1 MESPEPK
8 KLFVQ
13 AINNASPRRNS
24 SFRRDLYY
32 RINVIPI
39 HIPALQERRGDVM
52 LLIDHFQRLLGIHFT
67 LTERAQ
73 AAIWRHP
80 WKGNIREL
88 RNCVEYLSYMELPV
102 VDLEN
107 LPAQFNTIPA
117 AGPADW
123 GLLPGEK
130 AVLFALGEAALRDKG
145 LGRKGVQHICAVRGV
160 SMTEYEIRHGLQA
173 LQNHG
178 YTEVETGRDGTRLS
192 PAGLRKYR
200 KILEKANENPAG
212 ISMPAG
218 FLMNRMQ
225 GARHWCSDPKA
236 PLGVTSSGLR
246 KPF

>member
-1 MESPEPK
+1 M
-8 KLFVQ
+8 Q

-107 LPAQFNTIPA
+107 LPAQFHTIPA
-117 AGPADW
+117 AGPAD
-123 GLLPGEK
+123 
-130 AVLFALGEAALRDKG
+130 
-145 LGRKGVQHICAVRGV
+145 
-160 SMTEYEIRHGLQA
+160 
-173 LQNHG
+173 
-178 YTEVETGRDGTRLS
+178 
-192 PAGLRKYR
+192 
-200 KILEKANENPAG
+200 
-212 ISMPAG
+212 
-218 FLMNRMQ
+218 
-225 GARHWCSDPKA
+225 
-236 PLGVTSSGLR
+236 
-246 KPF
+246 